1 MTNEELFEELN
12 RRHAEYEKAKKEF
25 AETHKPAVCMCQSCQ
40 REIQPG
46 DTINVVPFRDEI
58 FCSAECLAEHY
69 GGYVLEFDAD
79 DDDYKSWFEK
89 MELGE

>member
-1 MTNEELFEELN
+1 MTKEEID
-12 RRHAEYEKAKKEF
+12 RRYAEYEAVKKEF
-25 AETHKPAVCMCQSCQ
+25 AETHKPTVCMNSSCQ

-58 FCSAECLAEHY
+58 FCSIECLAEYY

-79 DDDYKSWFEK
+79 DEDYKSWFEK
-89 MELGE
+89 KELGE